1 MDKNTS
7 DDLGLYPHGVRNDK
21 GQWWCDKC
29 NRWEDTILHGSWAE
43 EIAEREGGTVVPL
56 VPESELA
63 DLQRVNA
70 ILEEH
75 VDDARSE
82 QYKANEEAA
91 VLRRALRLMS
101 LSYARYKNSTT
112 GHVFSYKAEDIHEEA
127 IAQARKESDEQD

>member
-70 ILEEH
+70 ILEEL

-91 VLRRALRLMS
+91 VLRRALMFGARAYQEKPMGKHSPPAPAKIVAGTYERWLME
-101 LSYARYKNSTT
+101 
-112 GHVFSYKAEDIHEEA
+112 GDDCE
-127 IAQARKESDEQD
+127 